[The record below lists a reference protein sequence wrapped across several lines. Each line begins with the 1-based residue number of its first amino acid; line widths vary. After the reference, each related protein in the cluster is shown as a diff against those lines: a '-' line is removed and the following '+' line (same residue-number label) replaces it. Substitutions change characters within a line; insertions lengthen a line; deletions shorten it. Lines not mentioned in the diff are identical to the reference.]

1 VCVWVHHRT
10 DDCGPKATRTPVCTC
25 VRALVF
31 ECIILVVLLR
41 VRDTRVRVIICV
53 RDTSRTK
60 KKREK
65 EKEAIIAHEL
75 KLKRCLERFE
85 DVETYPDDDGRVLP
99 VVRKIRPRVL
109 PNTRTNSIENATEKT
124 KADVSKEEE
133 DSSKE
138 VEELDDDDD
147 KATAHASIKIKNWTF
162 QPDEVCVE
170 AGGKITFSVD
180 RDNEAESHMIECSEL
195 NVHSVIIRRGESASF
210 RVDENLKGSLN
221 YSDVIYPFM
230 SGIVRVASPSIGT
243 ITKTIAFRAAQSARL
258 AVANAESEIA
268 LAIKRKEKEG
278 FVYVQ
283 FGTLNKKFEIRLRE
297 DTSEKSDI
305 MKEEEENDNVVMEK
319 NDEGVVKEKEKEFD
333 SDAVIEFLRRRWKD

>member
-1 VCVWVHHRT
+1 M
-10 DDCGPKATRTPVCTC
+10 K
-25 VRALVF
+25 
-31 ECIILVVLLR
+31 
-41 VRDTRVRVIICV
+41 
-53 RDTSRTK
+53 
-60 KKREK
+60 
-65 EKEAIIAHEL
+65 
-75 KLKRCLERFE
+75 
-85 DVETYPDDDGRVLP
+85 
-99 VVRKIRPRVL
+99 
-109 PNTRTNSIENATEKT
+109 NMKT
-124 KADVSKEEE
+124 KADVSKEDEAL
-133 DSSKE
+133 DDY
-138 VEELDDDDD
+138 DDDDD
-147 KATAHASIKIKNWTF
+147 DDDEKATAHACIKIKNWTF

-243 ITKTIAFRAAQSARL
+243 ITKTIAFRAAQDARL

-283 FGTLNKKFEIRLRE
+283 FGTLNKKFEIRVRE
-297 DTSEKSDI
+297 DSSAKSDV
-305 MKEEEENDNVVMEK
+305 MKEEEK
-319 NDEGVVKEKEKEFD
+319 NDLRAVVKDREKGFD

>member
-1 VCVWVHHRT
+1 MELESSSSSSMMLRRKHIGKLKKSSRSRR
-10 DDCGPKATRTPVCTC
+10 DNEKTRGK
-25 VRALVF
+25 
-31 ECIILVVLLR
+31 
-41 VRDTRVRVIICV
+41 
-53 RDTSRTK
+53 RTK

-65 EKEAIIAHEL
+65 EKEAITAHEL

-109 PNTRTNSIENATEKT
+109 PNTRTNSIENVTEKT

-133 DSSKE
+133 DLSKE
-138 VEELDDDDD
+138 EEILDDDDD

-180 RDNEAESHMIECSEL
+180 GDNEAENHMIEFSEL
-195 NVHSVIIRRGESASF
+195 NVNSAIIRRGESASF

-305 MKEEEENDNVVMEK
+305 MKEENEK
-319 NDEGVVKEKEKEFD
+319 NRLNGKERRGVVKEKEKEFD